1 MHAHCDAPRPIAA
14 HVCQRGSLNIMGKYR
29 SKRTAKY
36 KLKVKQQKRI
46 SHSKS
51 RLRSALAKTA
61 IDFQREKEEQKEQIK
76 LLSK

>member
-1 MHAHCDAPRPIAA
+1 MHPHCNTPRSTAT
-14 HVCQRGSLNIMGKYR
+14 HVCQREGINAMGKYR

-46 SHSKS
+46 SYSKS
-51 RLRSALAKTA
+51 RLHSALGKIA
-61 IDFQREKEEQKEQIK
+61 IDFQREKKEQIK